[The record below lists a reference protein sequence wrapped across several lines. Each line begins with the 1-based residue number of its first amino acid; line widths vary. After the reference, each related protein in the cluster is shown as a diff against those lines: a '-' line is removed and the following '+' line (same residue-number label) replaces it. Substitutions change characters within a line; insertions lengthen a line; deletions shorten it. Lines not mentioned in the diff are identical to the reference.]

1 MSSKKMDCHRTSTW
15 KLALNVAMSAT
26 KQKTA
31 FHLSRGP
38 DTARAGQQDT
48 GGGGGLIIP
57 SCHVRVCH
65 SPQIPTPQESLSDH
79 LGLAAD
85 YCLSTSIPNAPEDTW
100 DSGLGS
106 WKAV

>member
-15 KLALNVAMSAT
+15 KLALNVAMSVT

-31 FHLSRGP
+31 FHLNHGL
-38 DTARAGQQDT
+38 DTARNGQQDN
-48 GGGGGLIIP
+48 GGLITP
-57 SCHVRVCH
+57 SCHIRVCH

-79 LGLAAD
+79 PGLAAD
-85 YCLSTSIPNAPEDTW
+85 YCLGNSIPNAHEETW